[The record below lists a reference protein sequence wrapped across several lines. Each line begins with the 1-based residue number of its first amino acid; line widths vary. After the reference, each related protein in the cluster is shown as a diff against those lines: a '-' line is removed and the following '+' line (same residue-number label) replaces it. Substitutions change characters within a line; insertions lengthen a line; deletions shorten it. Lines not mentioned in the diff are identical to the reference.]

1 MKKSYTLEEI
11 ENIIN
16 KEFSYELDETN
27 SPESDN
33 NSDNKEND
41 EDYQNNDENNNENI
55 IDEVDEVIEVLKE
68 YIKKDKNNTRALTLL
83 ARAYYS
89 NRDNKKAQKQFR
101 KVLLINPNDDK
112 ALYYKAAN
120 YIYCFRRN
128 ENYNEALKLIKKAI
142 ELNKNDSEYWHLL
155 GYINYENENYY
166 AAIEYAEKAV
176 KLNKS
181 YVFNYDNHLE
191 YYLTVIGKS
200 YFKLGKYDEAI
211 EVFKEIIK
219 LPLHDESDFMYLGLS
234 YFEKKEYDKAIE
246 NYENVLEIDPSCD
259 YIEDTSAINAL
270 AKSYMALGEYQKGID
285 KYKEYIK
292 KHKWRWIR
300 YIYNKDIEDYKYLIE
315 AFNQLIEEEPNN
327 FKYYDGLETIY
338 SYDLNICD
346 KAADVLEKYLLN
358 NKENINYRVYETL
371 AHLYKS
377 IYRYDKAIEMYNKL
391 IEINHFDNNDYYSLG
406 DIYKKIK
413 NYDKALEMY
422 EKYMNYIFENKDRGN
437 ANIYSNIIKLL
448 DLYDK
453 LLKHDKKDLLINKA
467 LNYYTDKNDYEI
479 LSDLYMHIG
488 EKYKAIEYYQ
498 KYINLDDN
506 KKDGD
511 NFIYIAEIYESLGEK
526 ENTEKYY
533 KKAIEV
539 YENEKDK
546 NCWTLEIIGDLY
558 NSIGNKNKA
567 IEAYK
572 KAIKLEIK
580 STSRMFI
587 IENRWERKEF
597 KGYYSKEIGD
607 LYIKIGNKNKALKCY
622 KHAVLLEPNREEC
635 YVSIAEI
642 YNDLNEKDLAKEYYK
657 KAIDIYKK
665 YFEVHSYCCYTLRE
679 MAELYLKIDDKEKAK
694 ECYKK
699 VLDINIYDDEAKEYL
714 ENLNRLI

>member
-16 KEFSYELDETN
+16 KEFSYEPDEFDN
-27 SPESDN
+27 QSDN
-33 NSDNKEND
+33 NEND

-55 IDEVDEVIEVLKE
+55 IDEVIDVLKE

-89 NRDNKKAQKQFR
+89 NKDNKKAEKLFK

-191 YYLTVIGKS
+191 YYLTVIGES

-211 EVFKEIIK
+211 DVFKEIIK

-234 YFEKKEYDKAIE
+234 YFAKKEYDKAIE
-246 NYENVLEIDPSCD
+246 NYEKVLEIHPSCD

-285 KYKEYIK
+285 AYKKYIK
-292 KHKWRWIR
+292 KHEWRSIR
-300 YIYNKDIEDYKYLIE
+300 TLYNKDIEDYRYLIE

-327 FKYYDGLETIY
+327 FEYYDGLETIY

-346 KAADVLEKYLLN
+346 KGANVLEKYLLN
-358 NKENINYRVYETL
+358 NTDNINYQVYRTL
-371 AHLYKS
+371 AYLYENVYK
-377 IYRYDKAIEMYNKL
+377 YDKAIEMYNKL
-391 IEINHFDNNDYYSLG
+391 MEINDFDNYDYYRLG

-453 LLKHDKKDLLINKA
+453 LLKHDKKNLLINKA

-479 LSDLYMHIG
+479 LSDLYLHIG
-488 EKYKAIEYYQ
+488 EKYKAIEYYK
-498 KYINLDDN
+498 KYINLDN
-506 KKDGD
+506 KKYGYGFTD
-511 NFIYIAEIYESLGEK
+511 IAEIYESLGEK
-526 ENTEKYY
+526 ENAEEYY
-533 KKAIEV
+533 KKAIEI
-539 YENEKDK
+539 YKNEKDK
-546 NCWTLEIIGDLY
+546 NYWDLEIIGDLY
-558 NSIGNKNKA
+558 NSIGNKKKA

-572 KAIKLEIK
+572 KAIKVEIK
-580 STSRMFI
+580 RASCMFRR
-587 IENRWERKEF
+587 ENRWEKEKL
-597 KGYYSKEIGD
+597 KGFYSINIGD
-607 LYIKIGNKNKALKCY
+607 LYVKIGNKNKALKCY
-622 KHAVLLEPNREEC
+622 KHAISLEPNREEC

-642 YNDLNEKDLAKEYYK
+642 YNDLNEKELAKEYYQ
-657 KAIDIYKK
+657 KAIDIDKK
-665 YFEVHSYCCYTLRE
+665 YFETRPYRCDTLKE

-699 VLDINIYDDEAKEYL
+699 ILEINIYDDEAKEYL
-714 ENLNRLI
+714 EKLNRLV